1 MYPALFRLSFGLLLL
16 FAFSCESN
24 VIEPAPLD
32 FDTDEELI
40 IYSKTIQPIFNQH
53 CSGSGCHIGERTSGA
68 EYTTYESAI
77 HSVGDQYETFVIAPG
92 KPEPENSPVIDKLI
106 SRDPRFGQQMPLDNP
121 GSLTDE
127 ELQALIT
134 WIDQGARNIPE
145 NP

>member
-1 MYPALFRLSFGLLLL
+1 MLL
-16 FAFSCESN
+16 FVFSCESN
-24 VIEPAPLD
+24 VIEPAPLE

-40 IYSKTIQPIFNQH
+40 IYSKTIQPIFNQS
-53 CSGSGCHIGERTSGA
+53 CSGSGCHVGESTSGA
-68 EYTTYESAI
+68 EFTTYESAI
-77 HSVGDQYETFVIAPG
+77 NSVGDQYETFVIAPG
-92 KPEPENSPVIDKLI
+92 KPEPENSPAIDKLI

>member
-1 MYPALFRLSFGLLLL
+1 MYPVFCRLSIGLVLLSAL
-16 FAFSCESN
+16 SCESN
-24 VIEPAPLD
+24 VIEPASLE

-77 HSVGDQYETFVIAPG
+77 HSVGEQYEAFVIAPG
-92 KPEPENSPVIDKLI
+92 KPEPENSPIIDKLI
-106 SRDPRFGQQMPLDNP
+106 SRNPQFGQQMPLDNP
-121 GSLTDE
+121 GSLADE